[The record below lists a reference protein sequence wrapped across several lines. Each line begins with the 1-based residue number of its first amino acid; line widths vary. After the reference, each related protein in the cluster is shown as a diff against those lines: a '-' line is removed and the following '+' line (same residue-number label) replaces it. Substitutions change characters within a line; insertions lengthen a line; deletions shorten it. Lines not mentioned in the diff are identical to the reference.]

1 MEALGGL
8 HAEFHGV
15 DGQGGLRP
23 DATLV
28 PGTSSRLKQGGM
40 HTYVTSEAQL
50 AAFQNV
56 TRVKALRL
64 QPPRVAPTSA
74 IRTDA
79 VLGPNAAREFRAAGS
94 ACRVVYLLAP

>member
-1 MEALGGL
+1 
-8 HAEFHGV
+8 
-15 DGQGGLRP
+15 
-23 DATLV
+23 
-28 PGTSSRLKQGGM
+28 M